1 MTHSVAAPEIGFPW
15 RTYRL
20 KEKATKKNMLCN
32 KKMVHKLEMTN
43 KYLQYNKY
51 YVTGTYNTR
60 SNY

>member
-1 MTHSVAAPEIGFPW
+1 
-15 RTYRL
+15 
-20 KEKATKKNMLCN
+20 MLYN

-43 KYLQYNKY
+43 KYLQYNKC

>member
-1 MTHSVAAPEIGFPW
+1 
-15 RTYRL
+15 
-20 KEKATKKNMLCN
+20 MLCN